1 MKMRPSCQDCVI
13 KHLSQAMVLMDE
25 AILGYPT
32 HRYLAIGHMAE
43 AESEALGYDIVIA
56 QEIRDYRLEYVSQSA
71 VANHAGI
78 NLLPLIQKIDATDWV
93 IVK

>member
-1 MKMRPSCQDCVI
+1 
-13 KHLSQAMVLMDE
+13 MVLMDE

-56 QEIRDYRLEYVSQSA
+56 QEIRDYRKEYVAGNQSAVASQSA